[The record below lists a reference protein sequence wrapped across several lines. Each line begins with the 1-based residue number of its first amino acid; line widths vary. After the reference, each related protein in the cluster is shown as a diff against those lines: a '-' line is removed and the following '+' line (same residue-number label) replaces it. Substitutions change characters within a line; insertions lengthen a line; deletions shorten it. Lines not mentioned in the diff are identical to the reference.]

1 MRRLPTAKLCGRDAA
16 PLKDRKKRLVVP
28 EGRFALAAKRGFV
41 LHELEE
47 DVGPVLAQVDEKGAQ
62 IVKLVRR
69 ADDEGLALERRVLRA
84 VLNVAVLARAPGF
97 LVTFG
102 VGKAVRAGDDEREDV
117 FAQFR
122 SDFVAPRD
130 ARVFQNVVQ

>member
-1 MRRLPTAKLCGRDAA
+1 M
-16 PLKDRKKRLVVP
+16 
-28 EGRFALAAKRGFV
+28 
-41 LHELEE
+41 
-47 DVGPVLAQVDEKGAQ
+47 
-62 IVKLVRR
+62 KLVGG
-69 ADDEGLALERRVLRA
+69 ADDEGFERKRRVLRA
-84 VLNVAVLARAPGF
+84 VFDIAVLARAPGF